1 MWRRKGA
8 VKCEKGDRC
17 TNIHAATQGPLLEY
31 AQGSAKR
38 LVECALSHPCL
49 TRSFMGA
56 SGFGSN
62 LLVIKENWSAA

>member
-1 MWRRKGA
+1 MEKKGA

-17 TNIHAATQGPLLEY
+17 TNIHAATQGLLLEY
-31 AQGSAKR
+31 AQGSEKR
-38 LVECALSHPCL
+38 SVGCALSHPCL

-62 LLVIKENWSAA
+62 LLVIKENWCDA

>member
-1 MWRRKGA
+1 MEKKGA

-17 TNIHAATQGPLLEY
+17 TKIHAATQRLLLEY
-31 AQGSAKR
+31 ARGSAKR
-38 LVECALSHPCL
+38 SVEHTLSHPCL

-62 LLVIKENWSAA
+62 LLVIKEKWSDA